1 MNNVVIN
8 PDKSAVKKATKQ
20 ISKNGGY
27 CPFLLDL
34 DITYNCK
41 SNHKCCKEFE
51 DSKET
56 ICPLGM
62 FIKLE

>member
-8 PDKSAVKKATKQ
+8 PDRSVVKKATKQ

-34 DITYNCK
+34 DKTYNCK
-41 SNHKCCKEFE
+41 ASHCCCKEFE
-51 DSKET
+51 DSTET

-62 FIKLE
+62 FVKL